1 MKIKRIYENKKEFL
15 DLLLLAD
22 EQESMIDK
30 YLERGELFALYDGD
44 LKSIC
49 VVTRESDDVCELKNI
64 ATYEKW
70 HGKGYG
76 SKLLDHIFSHYKGKY
91 TTMLVGTGDSPL
103 ILQFY
108 QKNGFRIS
116 HRIKNFFT
124 DNYDHPMF
132 EDGVQLVDMVY
143 LSKALCTCKRGTN

>member
-1 MKIKRIYENKKEFL
+1 MEGIMNITKIEHNNKMNFI

-22 EQESMIDK
+22 EDLTMIEK
-30 YLERGELFALYDGD
+30 YLYRGEMFALYDDD
-44 LKSIC
+44 LKSVC
-49 VVTRESDDVCELKNI
+49 VVTQESEDICELKNI

-76 SKLLDHIFSHYKGKY
+76 SKLLDHIFSYYKGKY
-91 TTMLVGTGDSPL
+91 TTMLVGTGDVPW
-103 ILQFY
+103 IVQFY
-108 QKNGFRIS
+108 QKNGFKSS

-132 EDGVQLVDMVY
+132 EEGVQLVDMVY
-143 LSKALCTCKRGTN
+143 LSKSL

>member
-1 MKIKRIYENKKEFL
+1 MRITKIEDSDKLNFKE
-15 DLLLLAD
+15 LLLLAD
-22 EQESMIDK
+22 EDLSMIEK
-30 YLERGELFALYDGD
+30 YLYRGEMFALYDDD

-49 VVTRESDDVCELKNI
+49 VVTQESDEVCELKNI

-76 SKLLDHIFSHYKGKY
+76 SKLLDHLSAYYKGKY
-91 TTMLVGTGDSPL
+91 KTMLVGTGDIPW
-103 ILQFY
+103 ITEFY
-108 QKNGFRIS
+108 RKSGFKFS

-132 EDGVQLVDMVY
+132 DDGVQLVDMVY
-143 LSKALCTCKRGTN
+143 LSKEL